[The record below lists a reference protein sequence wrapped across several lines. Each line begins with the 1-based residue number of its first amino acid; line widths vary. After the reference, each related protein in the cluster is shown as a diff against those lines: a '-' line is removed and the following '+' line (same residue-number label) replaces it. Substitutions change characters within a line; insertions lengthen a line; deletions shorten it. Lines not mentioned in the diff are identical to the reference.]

1 MILLRSILF
10 NFSWLLK
17 YLVILLLWNWL
28 KIYFLPMVVL
38 VNNSSYLNILLSDFG
53 LDIHVT
59 TNSNLGYRSYQIGI
73 SHSILGPRSY
83 QIGIS
88 HSILGPR
95 SYWNGEKCFWHH
107 VSIEGFGYFVQYNSI
122 KEKCNVF
129 MLQGT
134 AQFSMNIYSLSSIH
148 YIMQSFKVKWMF
160 LNVGDLANMN
170 FLSCHL
176 CFEKIIVIRSGRG
189 QDLAKSCLP
198 CSYVL

>member
-1 MILLRSILF
+1 MIILRSILY

-28 KIYFLPMVVL
+28 KSYFLSSMVVL
-38 VNNSSYLNILLSDFG
+38 VNNSSYLNILLSDFR
-53 LDIHVT
+53 LDIHVIK
-59 TNSNLGYRSYQIGI
+59 NSNLGYRNYWIGI
-73 SHSILGPRSY
+73 FNSILGPRSF
-83 QIGIS
+83 
-88 HSILGPR
+88 
-95 SYWNGEKCFWHH
+95 WNGEKYFCHH
-107 VSIEGFGYFVQYNSI
+107 VSIEGFGYFVQYSSI

-129 MLQGT
+129 MLQAT
-134 AQFSMNIYSLSSIH
+134 AQFSMNIYSLSAIH

-176 CFEKIIVIRSGRG
+176 CFEKIIVIRSGKG
-189 QDLAKSCLP
+189 QDLAKSFLP